1 MPPSRVQGDSGGP
14 LVTRAPAH
22 THSSL
27 IGVVS
32 WGAGC
37 AQPDAPGVYARWG
50 GGRGRGDMMDTV
62 QGHQPA
68 PVDTGPH
75 HGHHLS
81 SSYIWIAGIVIF
93 MFQLFYITISQD
105 TQLTLTHKE
114 KYNK

>member
-1 MPPSRVQGDSGGP
+1 MTCVQGDSGGP

-50 GGRGRGDMMDTV
+50 VGRVEGDMMDTV

-75 HGHHLS
+75 HGNHLS
-81 SSYIWIAGIVIF
+81 SSYIWIVGIVIF